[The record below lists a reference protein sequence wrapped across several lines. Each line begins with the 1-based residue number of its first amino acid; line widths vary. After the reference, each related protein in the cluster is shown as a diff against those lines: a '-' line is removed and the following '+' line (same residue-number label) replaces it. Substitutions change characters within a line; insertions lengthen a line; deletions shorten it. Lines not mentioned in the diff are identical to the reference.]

1 MKEQLMEYNTAILA
15 GQENF
20 LDHEIEENFSQSATQ
35 DLERDLEDAKVSFQN
50 KTLALHRTQ
59 IMDALRNK
67 LKQDDEDSRLILET
81 MKHIVLL
88 SRTIIEYQQQ
98 VHQKEQQLI
107 DIKRERL
114 SLKKYGGEKLQQIHT
129 MMKRQKEK
137 QAHVNVSETEKMLD
151 KLEKERQMTTIIQN
165 VFQNVIIGSRVNW
178 AEDPSLKAIV
188 LQLEKNVH
196 FQ

>member
-1 MKEQLMEYNTAILA
+1 
-15 GQENF
+15 
-20 LDHEIEENFSQSATQ
+20 
-35 DLERDLEDAKVSFQN
+35 
-50 KTLALHRTQ
+50 
-59 IMDALRNK
+59 
-67 LKQDDEDSRLILET
+67 LILET

-107 DIKRERL
+107 DCKRKRL
-114 SLKKYGGEKLQQIHT
+114 SLKKDGVQKLQQIQT

-137 QAHVNVSETEKMLD
+137 QMSGNVTETEKMLN
-151 KLEKERQMTTIIQN
+151 KLEQERQTTTIIQN
-165 VFQNVIIGSRVNW
+165 VFQNIIIGSRVNW

-188 LQLEKNVH
+188 LQLEKNVY

>member
-1 MKEQLMEYNTAILA
+1 
-15 GQENF
+15 
-20 LDHEIEENFSQSATQ
+20 
-35 DLERDLEDAKVSFQN
+35 
-50 KTLALHRTQ
+50 
-59 IMDALRNK
+59 
-67 LKQDDEDSRLILET
+67 LILET

-88 SRTIIEYQQQ
+88 SRKIIDCQQQ

-137 QAHVNVSETEKMLD
+137 QARVNVIETEKMLD
-151 KLEKERQMTTIIQN
+151 KLEKERQMTAIIQN
-165 VFQNVIIGSRVNW
+165 VFQAVIIGSRVNW
-178 AEDPSLKAIV
+178 AEDQSLKAIV